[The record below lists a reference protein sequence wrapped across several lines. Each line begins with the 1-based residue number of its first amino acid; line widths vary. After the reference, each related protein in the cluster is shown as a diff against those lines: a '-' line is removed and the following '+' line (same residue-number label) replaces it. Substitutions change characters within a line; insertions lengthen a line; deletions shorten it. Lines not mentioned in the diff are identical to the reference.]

1 MANTRTRRLA
11 LARSG
16 GLAVA
21 RMHIHK
27 YKVKPRKQ
35 AHVAPCALELTTM
48 LGCWA
53 SSGDLT
59 SGREC
64 REAMLR
70 LQECMRKPMPKGKP
84 RVSSINYHLAR
95 ANASR

>member
-1 MANTRTRRLA
+1 
-11 LARSG
+11 
-16 GLAVA
+16 
-21 RMHIHK
+21 
-27 YKVKPRKQ
+27 
-35 AHVAPCALELTTM
+35 M